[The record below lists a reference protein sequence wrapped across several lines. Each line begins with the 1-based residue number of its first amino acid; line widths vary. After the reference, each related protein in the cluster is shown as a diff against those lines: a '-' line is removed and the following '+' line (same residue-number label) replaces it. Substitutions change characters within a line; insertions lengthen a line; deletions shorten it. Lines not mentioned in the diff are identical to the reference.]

1 MRASSIAGATGGQ
14 ALRIRHGRILRVN
27 RKSGNLPELVEAD
40 TLRERECGV
49 TPRSIREAFLLRG
62 RIFWRQALRE
72 DGFLRLRYSRH
83 GVCLSAMRSKHSRE
97 TRRNHRIKP
106 RPQILQ

>member
-40 TLRERECGV
+40 ALRARECGE
-49 TPRSIREAFLLRG
+49 TPRSIREAFFIARENILAASAARR
-62 RIFWRQALRE
+62 RIFVMALTLTC
-72 DGFLRLRYSRH
+72 GVFAC
-83 GVCLSAMRSKHSRE
+83 GVCDALAAE
-97 TRRNHRIKP
+97 TH
-106 RPQILQ
+106 LQQS